1 MVDPTDSALGTH
13 VFVDSSGV
21 QGNGL
26 KETYKQLIQQAF
38 WPKYWN
44 AKPNP
49 FHLAAATSYSHMEEN
64 FSLFWGLSIMLYEST
79 LVSDD
84 TRFDRYMTGDFS
96 ALTAQENM
104 GLQLFLGPANC
115 AACHK
120 GPELTSAATNLQFE
134 DETGGL
140 VERMF
145 MGDPLALSPS
155 NLPQGP
161 VALYDQG
168 FYNLGVT
175 PTVNDIGIGGTDPF
189 GNPLSF
195 ARQYTQALAG
205 RSALDAF
212 FINACTFEAFA
223 CMPVTDPT
231 PRVAVDGSF
240 KVPTLRN
247 VELTGPYFH
256 NGGYATLD
264 SVVEFYNRGGN
275 RRLIPTGGDTTG
287 LPGGNDSN
295 LDQDIFPLLL
305 GKTERDA
312 IVAFLK
318 SLTDERV
325 RWEMAPFDHPALKV
339 PNGSSGDEF
348 TTTMNSD
355 GTAKDSFLKIPAIGA
370 GGRAAKGLEPLQPF
384 TPQP

>member
-1 MVDPTDSALGTH
+1 
-13 VFVDSSGV
+13 
-21 QGNGL
+21 
-26 KETYKQLIQQAF
+26 
-38 WPKYWN
+38 
-44 AKPNP
+44 
-49 FHLAAATSYSHMEEN
+49 MEEN
-64 FSLFWGLSIMLYEST
+64 FSLFWGLSIMAYEST

-84 TRFDRYMTGDFS
+84 TRFDRYMTGELS
-96 ALTAQENM
+96 ALTPQENM

-120 GPELTSAATNLQFE
+120 GPELTSAGTSLQFE

-145 MGDPLALSPS
+145 MGDPLALSPAGV
-155 NLPQGP
+155 PQGP

-175 PTVNDIGIGGTDPF
+175 PPGSDIGIGGTDPF
-189 GNPLSF
+189 GGPLSF
-195 ARQYTQALAG
+195 ARQYTQALSG
-205 RSALDAF
+205 RTPLDTF
-212 FINACTFEAFA
+212 FINPCTFEALA
-223 CMPVTDPT
+223 CVPAAETG

-287 LPGGNDSN
+287 LGGNDSN

-305 GKTERDA
+305 GKVERDA

-325 RWEMAPFDHPALKV
+325 RWEKAPFDHPALKV
-339 PNGSSGDEF
+339 PHGSPGDAF

-355 GTAKDSFLKIPAIGA
+355 GTAKDSFLAIPAIGA
-370 GGRAAKGLEPLQPF
+370 GGRQAKGLGPIQPF